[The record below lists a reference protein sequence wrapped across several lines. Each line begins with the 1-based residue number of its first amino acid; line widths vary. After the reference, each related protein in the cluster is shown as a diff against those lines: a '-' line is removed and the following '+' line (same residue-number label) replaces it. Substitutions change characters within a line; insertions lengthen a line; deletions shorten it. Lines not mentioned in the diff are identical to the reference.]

1 MSGSGG
7 FLRVP
12 SPTASADGAVRPE
25 RFRVLRPPRSG
36 APDAALQRA
45 ANPGEAACGLVG
57 PPPRAPQGPAQE
69 RRPHAPPAPS
79 SPRAQRLT
87 LAAAGGSA
95 RAREGE
101 RGPSPPAQPQGA
113 RGREGGGADV
123 PGPTEA
129 SRRHPR
135 GARLAPSGPSPA
147 GGTQGGTLRRS
158 GPGPQ
163 PRRSAFWLFGPLCPA
178 VVLGWRIGIAS
189 LAVRAR

>member
-25 RFRVLRPPRSG
+25 RFRVLSPPRSG
-36 APDAALQRA
+36 APDAPLQRA

-57 PPPRAPQGPAQE
+57 PPPRAPPGPAQE

-129 SRRHPR
+129 SRHHPR

-147 GGTQGGTLRRS
+147 EARREGRGGGRYPARSPDARPSGSLGPFVPQSCSAGGSESR
-158 GPGPQ
+158 P
-163 PRRSAFWLFGPLCPA
+163 
-178 VVLGWRIGIAS
+178 
-189 LAVRAR
+189 